1 MPVSLVFVHTK
12 IGEEAA
18 VLETLRSIEGFVEG
32 FLVHGVYEV
41 VVRIKAETLE
51 KLREIIVARVRG
63 LDKVLSTNTLLVIE
77 GV

>member
-1 MPVSLVFVHTK
+1 VHVE

-18 VLETLRSIEGFVEG
+18 VLETLRNVEG
-32 FLVHGVYEV
+32 FIDGFLVRGVYEI

-63 LDKVLSTNTLLVIE
+63 LRQVLSTDTLLVIE
-77 GV
+77 

>member
-1 MPVSLVFVHTK
+1 VFVHVE

-18 VLETLRSIEGFVEG
+18 VLETLRNVEG
-32 FLVHGVYEV
+32 FIDGFLVRGVYEI

-63 LDKVLSTNTLLVIE
+63 LRQVLSTDTLLVIE
-77 GV
+77 